1 MVRLRR
7 YWLPATKGFGIGVT
21 TVDRGAARA
30 IAERALH
37 RLPAGATLTGEII
50 EDVDIRQLD
59 ANHVRPNMRSPIE
72 VGIWFPLGGD
82 SDPAQ
87 RPSNER

>member
-21 TVDRGAARA
+21 TVDRGAARI

-37 RLPAGATLTGEII
+37 RLPAGAELTGEII
-50 EDVDIRQLD
+50 EDVDIRKLD
-59 ANHVRPNMRSPIE
+59 AEHVRTRMGSPDDI
-72 VGIWFPLGGD
+72 GIWFP
-82 SDPAQ
+82 
-87 RPSNER
+87 